1 MTKRVILFKL
11 LGRGNVFAMGRRAS
25 LRCLKYYTY
34 EGVLLI
40 HPRMYIFFILFHFY
54 YSFNHF
60 LRRHLGIVLCARYL
74 TMSKK
79 CSNGVNV
86 NSFIQQLHGESM
98 TKAVKGD
105 VLMDSCLADPSINMS
120 YKNAFCNH
128 GGISFLLIPIHLTL

>member
-60 LRRHLGIVLCARYL
+60 LQSHLGIVLCTRYL
-74 TMSKK
+74 SMSEE

-86 NSFIQQLHGESM
+86 NTLVQQLHCKSVPEAM
-98 TKAVKGD
+98 EGD
-105 VLMDSCLADPSINMS
+105 MLTDPSLPESSGDMCCND
-120 YKNAFCNH
+120 AFCYY
-128 GGISFLLIPIHLTL
+128 GEYISF

>member
-60 LRRHLGIVLCARYL
+60 LRRHLGIVLCTRYL
-74 TMSKK
+74 SMSEE

-86 NSFIQQLHGESM
+86 NTLVQQLHSKSM
-98 TKAVKGD
+98 TKTVEGD
-105 VLMDSCLADPSINMS
+105 VLSYSCLPEPYGDM
-120 YKNAFCNH
+120 YCKNAFSNY
-128 GGISFLLIPIHLTL
+128 GEYLTLRFRLT